1 MVWIIV
7 ASVIVV
13 AIVVYVSVKR
23 AAVLKAKA
31 KLQDEIA
38 GVITS
43 FSDLKV
49 KIAESELREHDKTP
63 LIKNIDRNIEQ
74 LERWRSTALP
84 NITFWKNHTAPIE
97 KEFRNL
103 KESVAQEL
111 SKYDEIP
118 KPSL

>member
-1 MVWIIV
+1 MVWIIIVSV
-7 ASVIVV
+7 AVV
-13 AIVVYVSVKR
+13 AIVAFVSVKR

-38 GVITS
+38 GVIAS

-49 KIAESELREHDKTP
+49 KIGESELRDSEKTP

-84 NITFWKNHTAPIE
+84 NITFWKNHTEPIE
-97 KEFRNL
+97 KEFRSL

-111 SKYDEIP
+111 SKYDGIP
-118 KPSL
+118 KLPL